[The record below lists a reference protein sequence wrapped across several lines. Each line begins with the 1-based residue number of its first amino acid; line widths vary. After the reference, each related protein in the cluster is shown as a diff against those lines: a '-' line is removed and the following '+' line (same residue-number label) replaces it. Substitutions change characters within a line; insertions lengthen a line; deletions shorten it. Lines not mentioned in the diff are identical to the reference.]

1 MKQTAERDVD
11 TQVVGALSGQG
22 RLEVTDDTAERV
34 TTRDDAASRA
44 FPRPLLATVLLQGGF
59 VRGRLKIEFYSSTL
73 TIHKQM

>member
-22 RLEVTDDTAERV
+22 RLEVADDTAERV

-44 FPRPLLATVLLQGGF
+44 FPRPLLAAVLLQKGF
-59 VRGRLKIEFYSSTL
+59 VRGSLRIDR
-73 TIHKQM
+73 